1 MNNIIDIGIQPDY
14 SNSINP
20 EYDMASD
27 KYIEKFGNEPIFVCR
42 PPFSIEQIL
51 NAVETGVEL
60 GIDEPKNG
68 EYVI

>member
-1 MNNIIDIGIQPDY
+1 MNSIIDIGLVPNY
-14 SNSINP
+14 SNSDNP

-27 KYIEKFGNEPIFVCR
+27 KYIKKFGYEPHYVAM
-42 PPFSIEQIL
+42 PQFSIEQIL

-60 GIDEPKNG
+60 EVDEPEQG

>member
-1 MNNIIDIGIQPDY
+1 MKNILDLGIKPDY

-27 KYIEKFGNEPIFVCR
+27 KYIEKFGYEPIFVCR
-42 PPFSIEQIL
+42 SPFSIEQIL

-60 GIDEPKNG
+60 EIDEPENG